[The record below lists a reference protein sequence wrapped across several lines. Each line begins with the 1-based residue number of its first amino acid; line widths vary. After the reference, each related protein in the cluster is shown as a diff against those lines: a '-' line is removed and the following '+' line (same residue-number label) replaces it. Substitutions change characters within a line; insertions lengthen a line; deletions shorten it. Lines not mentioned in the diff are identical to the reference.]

1 MHPQIPNPDFVD
13 DKEVYVRTVGAVGV
27 DIWQVKSGTL
37 FDSILVTDSIAEAEA
52 VLPAFEKLAAGE
64 AAAKKI
70 VDDAAAKKAAEAA
83 EAAKAAAAA
92 DEDDDEDD
100 EAPKKDEL

>member
-1 MHPQIPNPDFVD
+1 VHPQIANPDFVD
-13 DKEVYVRTVGAVGV
+13 DKEVYVRAVGAIGV
-27 DIWQVKSGTL
+27 DIWQVKSGTV
-37 FDSILVTDSIAEAEA
+37 FDSILVTDSVAEAEA
-52 VLPAFEKLAAGE
+52 ALPAFEKLAAGE
-64 AAAKKI
+64 AAAKKA

-92 DEDDDEDD
+92 DEDDEEEE